1 MKQDFL
7 LNSGLAIRLY
17 TEVASKLPII
27 DYHNHLAVSDIASDR
42 KFENIMQLWVS
53 VDPYKHR
60 AMRILGVPEKYITGD
75 ASDFEKFEKWY
86 GCLPK
91 LAGNPLFDWSMME
104 FDTVFGMEIYPFTRS
119 AKEVWDKVNEKVRN
133 LSATK
138 ILAKFNIEYSAPCAS
153 LIEDLS
159 NFDKSKGICPSLRGD
174 DIVGVNKAF
183 VEKLEQ
189 VTGMSIQNLSAFECA
204 IEKRLE
210 AFVETGCKYS
220 DHALDDG
227 FSYIEDDGRNEERFT
242 KVIKGA
248 ELSKEDSLQL
258 SSRILRTLAGLYAKN
273 GFTMQL
279 HIGAKRSTST
289 RLRKIAGPAGGYA
302 AIGHPVNVKALTDFL
317 DAVEKQ
323 EHGLPKTMLFT
334 LNPADNA
341 VMSILSGSYSKD
353 GVEAIVSQGPAW
365 WWCDHYQGM
374 TEMLNHLSVFG
385 VASTFVGMTT
395 DSRSLLSF
403 VRHDYFRR
411 ILCNWIGEK
420 VEKGILPDN
429 EEILSE
435 MIRNMCYK
443 NAAKT
448 VKEEKKYAFQ

>member
-1 MKQDFL
+1 MRQDFL
-7 LNSGLAIRLY
+7 LKNDLAKTLY
-17 TEVASKLPII
+17 TKVAAKLPII
-27 DYHNHLAVSDIASDR
+27 DYHNHLAVADIASDR
-42 KFENIMQLWVS
+42 KFENITQLWIS

-60 AMRILGVPEKYITGD
+60 AMRILGIPEKYITGD
-75 ASDFEKFEKWY
+75 ANDFEKFEKWY
-86 GCLPK
+86 SCLPR

-104 FDTVFGMEIYPFTRS
+104 FDTVFEMEIYPFTKS
-119 AKEVWDKVNEKVRN
+119 AKEVWDEVNEKVKE
-133 LSATK
+133 LSATT
-138 ILAKFNIEYSAPCAS
+138 ILEKFNIEYSAPCAS

-159 NFDKSKGICPSLRGD
+159 DFDKSKGICPSLRGD

-189 VTGMSIQNLSAFECA
+189 VADMSIRNLADFEHA
-204 IEKRLE
+204 IETRLT

-227 FSYIEDDGRNEERFT
+227 FDYMTDDGRNEERFAE
-242 KVIKGA
+242 VLKGVD
-248 ELSKEDSLQL
+248 LSEQDKLQL

-273 GFTMQL
+273 GFNMQL

-289 RLRKIAGPAGGYA
+289 RLREVAGPAGGYA
-302 AIGHPVNVKALTDFL
+302 AIGHSVNVRALTDLL
-317 DAVEKQ
+317 DDVEKQ
-323 EHGLPKTMLFT
+323 EYGLPKTMLFT

-374 TEMLNHLSVFG
+374 IDMLEHLSVFG
-385 VASTFVGMTT
+385 VMSTFVGMTT

-420 VEKGILPDN
+420 VEKGILPEDMD
-429 EEILSE
+429 ILSE
-435 MIRNMCYK
+435 TIKNMCYRNAK
-443 NAAKT
+443 NT
-448 VKEEKKYAFQ
+448 VKGEK

>member
-1 MKQDFL
+1 MRQDFL
-7 LNSGLAIRLY
+7 LKSDLAKKLY
-17 TEVASKLPII
+17 TEVAAKLPII
-27 DYHNHLAVSDIASDR
+27 DYHNHLSVADIASDR
-42 KFENIMQLWVS
+42 KFENITQLWIS

-75 ASDFEKFEKWY
+75 ATDFEKFEKWY
-86 GCLPK
+86 GCLPR
-91 LAGNPLFDWSMME
+91 LAGNPLFDWTMME
-104 FDTVFGMEIYPFTRS
+104 FDTVFGMEIYPFQKS
-119 AKEVWDKVNEKVRN
+119 AKEVWDEVNEKVGE

-138 ILAKFNIEYSAPCAS
+138 ILEKFNIEYSAPCAS
-153 LIEDLS
+153 LVDELS

-174 DIVGVNKAF
+174 DIVGVNKTF

-189 VTGMSIQNLSAFECA
+189 VTGTAIQSFADFEQA
-204 IEKRLE
+204 IEKRLG
-210 AFVETGCKYS
+210 AFVEAGCKYS

-227 FSYIEDDGRNEERFT
+227 FDYINDDGRNEERFT
-242 KVIKGA
+242 EVLNGS
-248 ELSKEDSLQL
+248 ELSEQDKLHL
-258 SSRILRTLAGLYAKN
+258 SSEILKKLAGLYAKN

-289 RLRKIAGPAGGYA
+289 RLRQIAGPAGGYA
-302 AIGHPVNVKALTDFL
+302 AIGHSVNVKALTDLL
-317 DAVEKQ
+317 DDIEKQ
-323 EHGLPKTMLFT
+323 EYGLPKTLLFT

-374 TEMLNHLSVFG
+374 VTMLEHLSVFG

-395 DSRSLLSF
+395 DSRSLMSF

-411 ILCNWIGEK
+411 ILCNWIEEK
-420 VEKGILPDN
+420 VEKGVLPRN
-429 EEILSE
+429 VEILSE
-435 MIRNMCYK
+435 MIRNMCYY
-443 NAAKT
+443 NAKKAL
-448 VKEEKKYAFQ
+448 KEEK

>member
-1 MKQDFL
+1 MKRDFL
-7 LNSGLAIRLY
+7 LKSELAKKLY
-17 TEVASKLPII
+17 TEVAAELSII
-27 DYHNHLAVSDIASDR
+27 DYHNHLSVADIASDR
-42 KFENIMQLWVS
+42 KFENITQLWIS

-60 AMRILGVPEKYITGD
+60 AMRILGIPEKYITGD
-75 ASDFEKFEKWY
+75 ATDFEKFEKWY

-91 LAGNPLFDWSMME
+91 LAGNPLFDWTIME
-104 FDTVFGMEIYPFTRS
+104 FDTVFGMEIYPFKKS
-119 AKEVWDKVNEKVRN
+119 AKEVWDEANEKVKE

-138 ILAKFNIEYSAPCAS
+138 ILEKFNIEYSAPCAS
-153 LIEDLS
+153 LVEDLS

-174 DIVGVNKAF
+174 DIVGVNSVF
-183 VEKLEQ
+183 VKKLAQLTHMQ
-189 VTGMSIQNLSAFECA
+189 VQNLADFESA
-204 IEKRLE
+204 IEERLSV
-210 AFVETGCKYS
+210 FVAAGCKYS

-227 FSYIEDDGRNEERFT
+227 FDYITDDGRNEERFQM
-242 KVIKGA
+242 VLRGD
-248 ELSKEDSLQL
+248 ELSAEDKLQL
-258 SSRILRTLAGLYAKN
+258 SSRILRTLAGFYAKN

-279 HIGAKRSTST
+279 HIGAKRTTSS
-289 RLRKIAGPAGGYA
+289 RLRQVAGPAGGYA
-302 AIGHPVNVKALTDFL
+302 AIGRSVNVKALIDLL
-317 DAVEKQ
+317 DDIEKQ
-323 EHGLPKTMLFT
+323 EYGLPKTMLFT

-374 TEMLNHLSVFG
+374 VEMLDHLSVFS

-395 DSRSLLSF
+395 DSRSLMSF

-420 VEKGILPDN
+420 VEKDVLPND

-435 MIRNMCYK
+435 MIRNMCYY

-448 VKEEKKYAFQ
+448 VKGEI

>member
-1 MKQDFL
+1 MRQDFL
-7 LNSGLAIRLY
+7 LKSDLAKKLY
-17 TEVASKLPII
+17 TEVAAKLPII
-27 DYHNHLAVSDIASDR
+27 DYHNHLSVADVASDR
-42 KFENIMQLWVS
+42 KFENITQLWIS

-75 ASDFEKFEKWY
+75 ATDFEKFEKWY
-86 GCLPK
+86 GCLPR
-91 LAGNPLFDWSMME
+91 LAGNPLFDWTIME
-104 FDTVFGMEIYPFTRS
+104 FDTVFGMEIYPFQKN
-119 AKEVWDKVNEKVRN
+119 AKEVWDEVNEKVRE

-138 ILAKFNIEYSAPCAS
+138 ILEKFNIEYSAPCAS
-153 LIEDLS
+153 LVDELL
-159 NFDKSKGICPSLRGD
+159 NFDKSRGICPSLRGD

-183 VEKLEQ
+183 VERLEQ
-189 VTGMSIQNLSAFECA
+189 VTGTAIQSFADFEQA
-204 IEKRLE
+204 IEKRLG
-210 AFVETGCKYS
+210 AFVEAGCKYS

-227 FSYIEDDGRNEERFT
+227 FDYINDDGRNEERFT
-242 KVIKGA
+242 EVLNGS
-248 ELSKEDSLQL
+248 ELSEQDKLHL
-258 SSRILRTLAGLYAKN
+258 SSEILKKLAGLYAKN

-289 RLRKIAGPAGGYA
+289 RLRQVAGPAGGYA
-302 AIGHPVNVKALTDFL
+302 AIGHSVNVKALTDLL
-317 DAVEKQ
+317 DDIEKQ
-323 EHGLPKTMLFT
+323 EYGLPKTLLFT

-374 TEMLNHLSVFG
+374 VTMLEHLSVFG

-395 DSRSLLSF
+395 DSRSLMSF

-420 VEKGILPDN
+420 VEKGVLPRN
-429 EEILSE
+429 VEILSE
-435 MIRNMCYK
+435 MIRNMCYY
-443 NAAKT
+443 NAKKT
-448 VKEEKKYAFQ
+448 LKEEK

>member
-1 MKQDFL
+1 MKEDFL
-7 LNSGLAIRLY
+7 LNS
-17 TEVASKLPII
+17 EVAKHLYHDVAAKLPII
-27 DYHNHLAVSDIASDR
+27 DYHNHLSVADIASDR
-42 KFENIMQLWVS
+42 KFDNITQLWVS

-60 AMRILGVPEKYITGD
+60 AMRILGIPEKYITGD
-75 ASDFEKFEKWY
+75 ASDYEKFEKWY
-86 GCLPK
+86 GCLPR

-104 FDTVFGMEIYPFTRS
+104 FDTVFGMEIYPFTRN
-119 AKEVWDKVNEKVRN
+119 AKEVWDEVNEKVRN

-138 ILAKFNIEYSAPCAS
+138 ILDKFNIEYSAPCAS

-174 DIVGVNKAF
+174 DIVGVNKSF

-189 VTGMSIQNLSAFECA
+189 VTNMPIQSLADFECA

-227 FSYIEDDGRNEERFT
+227 FDYVADDEKNEERFV
-242 KVIKGA
+242 KVLQGI
-248 ELSKEDSLQL
+248 ELSEQDKLQL
-258 SSRILRTLAGLYAKN
+258 SSRVLKTLAGLYSKN

-289 RLRKIAGPAGGYA
+289 RLRKVAGPAGGYA
-302 AIGHPVNVKALTDFL
+302 AIGHPVNVKALTSLL
-317 DAVEKQ
+317 DDIEKQ
-323 EHGLPKTMLFT
+323 EYGLPKTLLFT

-353 GVEAIVSQGPAW
+353 GVAAIVSQGPAW

-374 TEMLNHLSVFG
+374 TEMLDHLSVFG
-385 VASTFVGMTT
+385 VASTFIGMTT

-420 VEKGILPDN
+420 VEKGILPEDM
-429 EEILSE
+429 EILSE
-435 MIRNMCYK
+435 MIRNMCYH
-443 NAAKT
+443 NAERT
-448 VKEEKKYAFQ
+448 VKGEK